1 MTELRDEFPGFDA
14 FKIAFDSQSL
24 ALFLDVDGTLL
35 HIAARPDA
43 VRVTPPLREM
53 LDSLHASNAGALALV
68 SGRRLA
74 DIDQLFAPLHL
85 PAAGLHGLERRDSHG
100 IIHALDRS
108 TDLDEVRRFLS
119 EHSYSDV
126 LIEDKG
132 SALVLHYREAPERE
146 EHCRDLAMAAAR
158 RMRGGWQVVPGK
170 MSFEIRVTGVGK
182 QDAIE
187 SFLAE
192 PPFLG
197 RRAVFLGDDVT
208 DEEGFELVNHLGGW
222 SIHIGVSEHTSA
234 RYRLPDPA
242 SVMRFLGALQQ
253 PAVRA

>member
-1 MTELRDEFPGFDA
+1 MMDLREEFPGFDA

-53 LDSLHASNAGALALV
+53 LRQLQARNAGALALV
-68 SGRRLA
+68 SGRRLT
-74 DIDQLFAPLHL
+74 DIDQLFAPLRL
-85 PAAGLHGLERRDSHG
+85 PAAGLHGLERRDSSG

-108 TDLDEVRRFLS
+108 ADLGEVRRFVS
-119 EHSYSDV
+119 EQSYSDV
-126 LIEDKG
+126 LVEDKG
-132 SALVLHYREAPERE
+132 SALVLHYREAPARE
-146 EHCRDLAMAAAR
+146 QHCREVALAAAH
-158 RMRGGWQVVPGK
+158 RMHGGWQVVPGK

-187 SFLAE
+187 NFLAE

-197 RRAVFLGDDVT
+197 RRAVFLGDDET
-208 DEEGFELVNHLGGW
+208 DEEGFDLVNHLGGW
-222 SIHIGVSEHTSA
+222 SIHIGNSEHTSA
-234 RYRLPDPA
+234 RYSLRDPG
-242 SVMRFLGALQQ
+242 SVLRFLDTLLE
-253 PAVRA
+253 PVLHR

>member
-14 FKIAFDSQSL
+14 IKIAFDAQSL

-43 VRVTPPLREM
+43 VRVTPPLREV
-53 LDSLHASNAGALALV
+53 LGSLQTRNAGALALI

-74 DIDQLFAPLHL
+74 DIDHLFAPLRL

-100 IIHALDRS
+100 IIHALDLS
-108 TDLDEVRRFLS
+108 ADLGEVRRFVS

-146 EHCRDLAMAAAR
+146 QHCHDLALAAAR
-158 RMRGGWQVVPGK
+158 SMQGGWQVVPGK
-170 MSFEIRVTGVGK
+170 MSFEIRVEGVGK

-187 SFLAE
+187 CFLAE

-197 RRAVFLGDDVT
+197 RRAVFLGDDAT

-222 SIHIGVSEHTSA
+222 SIHIGISQRTSA
-234 RYRLPDPA
+234 RHRLSDPA
-242 SVMRFLGALQQ
+242 SVMRFLCALQQ
-253 PAVRA
+253 PAGHE